1 MKKKTDRISD
11 ALGRLP
17 LDLIKES
24 AEYDAAAVRARRLR
38 VSVIVAAA
46 LLVAVAVP
54 FGILLSRGGS
64 GTDPVGTGE
73 ISTANFLSG
82 DTTDPGTSETLPG
95 TSDTLPP
102 DVTTDVPDTGTEP
115 VAPAVIENPTGP
127 SFGGGMTTLSAEIP
141 AELASLTV
149 SAEGGDSKIVPV
161 DSSFIVRTAQPTT
174 AAVIA
179 SNLSVSPATPLSITK
194 LSDTEYRLTPA
205 SGDLTPGKIY
215 RFTLGD
221 PDEPAATFS
230 FQTEKALAVSG
241 MLPADGSGIV
251 PLNTG
256 IEVSFTEAIDPD
268 DANDAFSLSP
278 AVKGRYMLYP
288 DGRTVAFIPEK
299 PLSYGTS
306 YTVTVREGIRSVSG
320 KTLAEGKT
328 AKFMTITREEE
339 MLEEKYDEP
348 DGFFYYYIDASS
360 TSSAARGV
368 YAPGSA
374 VSLEISICPLSPN
387 GINTVFDTVCDLYAC
402 PSAADAAAFM
412 LKSNQY
418 RFENDP
424 DALMSSFTFIDSY
437 NCTGKEGNRYRF
449 TADLGSALP
458 RGIYIGLIRVK
469 ATQPDGS
476 VLDDYTFSVFQ
487 ITDLMVWT
495 VSDESDTYV
504 WLNRAYTG
512 PEAGAK
518 ITAVVMKDGEL
529 SSSSS
534 SSVTGEDGLAR
545 IDNPSGIYTRIL
557 IAESGED
564 CLLIQS
570 DRSETPDET
579 QGYYGAVYTDREKYF
594 STDTVSFSG
603 FIAASDGG
611 PLPGKLFLT
620 TGYSALD
627 TAVEVDETGFFTGS
641 ISFEDFGSGYIW
653 LRFTDEDGRLIF
665 NKAVFTTEEPKPR
678 ISASIGFDR
687 SYYEKGDR
695 VNAVLKAGFFDGT
708 PVEGIEFIYYLSPF
722 GISGSGRTDE
732 RGEIH
737 ISFAAEKVS
746 ASSTDAV
753 TITVTAIL
761 TGTELQELTVTAS
774 VPYYHSDYLFKSS
787 MTDEGMLIELNLRD
801 LSALETVEGLS
812 KAEIDA
818 LTAGDPVDGKQV
830 QYTVMINRVKRTKET
845 RYDTYGKVTYSGWK
859 YEVVRSVEKTG
870 TAEFSG
876 GRILIPRVTTAD
888 PDVWFSVTVTFSDNT
903 SPSSGAHD
911 FNQYEVSADC
921 TVRTGNSGKQP
932 VGDSSFSS
940 SKGTLYPEIVLNGR
954 SFVCGD
960 TVSAEIFL
968 AGEKINALI
977 FVISSKI
984 EFAACSDGISF
995 EFTPEMCQGGS
1006 VRAICYN
1013 AESNSF
1019 GWTER
1024 GFGFNFESN
1033 LLEPEIETDKTEYRP
1048 GETATVE
1055 ISVPGLGE
1063 GTVIVSIVD
1072 EACFALKDQKIDP
1085 LSYRSMVSKND
1096 RVYIGQQNAP
1106 GIDFISRNNYLSM
1119 RWMSYKFPSGMGG
1132 DSPTY
1137 TGDWSPAGSPD
1148 AAYVRKDFLDNPVFA
1163 TLKTDAEGRA
1173 TLSFT
1178 VPDNITSWRITVI
1191 AVGTGGGI
1199 NELKTGSALSN
1210 TVCTLPFFIDPDCC
1224 QKYVEGDTVT
1234 AGLRAYGKAA
1244 EGEVTYRGYLVG
1256 ESGETAGMIETVA
1269 DCGEK
1274 TWLRFE
1280 GVKEGRYKLTVYAY
1294 CGRYSDACEYELD
1307 VVKTA
1312 AAADVTKILTA
1323 EELKDLKPAYY
1334 PVRLTVSEDTGEL
1347 RLFEQIRNYLSAA
1360 RGSSRTDEYAAL
1372 LAALSASD
1380 LFYGGNTADRRELL
1394 IEEILKRYNFGDA
1407 AFRLLPYSEGDSALT
1422 AGLMQLGIITD
1433 GSILKSLIER
1443 SYASIASSVQLS
1455 PEELCRTL
1463 AILASAGEPV
1473 MDILQRVESGSE
1485 GFSDE
1490 AKLWLAL
1497 GCCSAVEHDG
1507 ARRRYSAVRKA
1518 SAAENAEYRTLG
1530 FGSGSVTERVRV
1542 SSVAL
1547 LCASVTD
1554 REDAA
1559 MIARWLLENRT
1570 DTESPQIALAAFL
1583 LRCRPAEGQKGI
1595 EFEYSLGEEKNKIR
1609 LDPGQSWTF
1618 VLCREDL
1625 ERLELSLPEN
1635 ALLLANYR
1643 GELDASQSADSG
1655 RFTIEKTYE
1664 ATEEGFCLVTLTLSG
1679 KSTRTC
1685 ESFEIYDLIPSGA
1698 RFFSAEIRD
1707 GNRLSDVSNTSGQ
1720 NISCFVTVRYPHDE
1734 IEGIAQAQGD
1744 VVTDCPE
1751 YEFSVRIGYVIR
1763 AALQGDFIAES
1774 AWAENT
1780 DTGERAM
1787 SRRSLLTI
1795 GSGGVWSTSALP
1807 EAQ

>member
-38 VSVIVAAA
+38 VFVIAAAA
-46 LLVAVAVP
+46 LLVALAVP

-64 GTDPVGTGE
+64 GTDPIGTGE
-73 ISTANFLSG
+73 VSTANFLSG
-82 DTTDPGTSETLPG
+82 DTTAPGTSETLPG
-95 TSDTLPP
+95 TSETLPP
-102 DVTTDVPDTGTEP
+102 DVTTDVSDTGTEP
-115 VAPAVIENPTGP
+115 AAPAVIENPTGP

-141 AELASLTV
+141 SELASLTM

-205 SGDLTPGKIY
+205 SGDLIPGKIY

-268 DANDAFSLSP
+268 DAGDAFSLSP

-288 DGRTVAFIPEK
+288 DGRTVAFIPEE
-299 PLSYGTS
+299 PLSYGTP

-339 MLEEKYDEP
+339 KLEEKYDEP
-348 DGFFYYYIDASS
+348 DGFCYYYIDASS
-360 TSSAARGV
+360 ISSAARGV

-437 NCTGKEGNRYRF
+437 YCTGKEGNRYRF

-476 VLDDYTFSVFQ
+476 MLDDYTFSVFQ
-487 ITDLMVWT
+487 ITDLRVWT

-512 PEAGAK
+512 PETGAK

-545 IDNPSGIYTRIL
+545 IDNPSGSYGRIL

-570 DRSETPDET
+570 NHYLSSDDAPC
-579 QGYYGAVYTDREKYF
+579 YYGAVYTDRETYF

-603 FIAASDGG
+603 FIAEANGG
-611 PLPGKLFLT
+611 PLPGKIFVT

-653 LRFTDEDGRLIF
+653 LRFTDEDGRVIF
-665 NKAVFTTEEPKPR
+665 NKFVNTTEAPKPR

-687 SYYEKGDR
+687 SYYKKGDT

-708 PVEGIEFIYYLSPF
+708 PVEGIEFNYYLSPF
-722 GISGSGRTDE
+722 RISGSGRTDE

-753 TITVTAIL
+753 TITVTAEL
-761 TGTELQELTVTAS
+761 TGTELQKLTVSAS
-774 VPYYHSDYLFKSS
+774 ALYYHSDYLLRYG
-787 MTDEGMLIELNLRD
+787 MTDEGLLIELNLRD

-812 KAEIDA
+812 KAEIEA
-818 LTAGDPVDGKQV
+818 LTAGAPVDGKSV
-830 QYTVMINRVKRTKET
+830 RYTIRRKWVTRTKET

-859 YEVVRSVEKTG
+859 YEVLRSIEKSG
-870 TAEFSG
+870 TADFIDG
-876 GRILIPRVTTAD
+876 KILIPRVSTNN
-888 PDVWFSVTVTFSDNT
+888 PDIWFTVEVSFYDSS
-903 SPSSGAHD
+903 SPTEND
-911 FNQYEVSADC
+911 FNHYDYYADC
-921 TVRTGNSGKQP
+921 TERTGDSGKQTA
-932 VGDSSFSS
+932 GDSSFSS
-940 SKGTLYPEIVLNGR
+940 EKGTLYPEIVLNGR

-977 FVISSKI
+977 FVISTKI

-1013 AESNSF
+1013 AESNQFS
-1019 GWTER
+1019 WTER
-1024 GFGFNFESN
+1024 GFGFNFGSN
-1033 LLEPEIETDKTEYRP
+1033 LLEPEIETDKTEYLP

-1072 EACFALKDQKIDP
+1072 EACFALKDQQIDP
-1085 LSYRSMVSKND
+1085 LSYRSMLSNSNRVRITQQSGPYITFISKN
-1096 RVYIGQQNAP
+1096 
-1106 GIDFISRNNYLSM
+1106 SYLSK
-1119 RWMSYKFPSGMGG
+1119 RWMSYKFPPGMGG
-1132 DSPTY
+1132 DMPPY
-1137 TGDWSPAGSPD
+1137 TGDWSPAGTSD
-1148 AAYVRKDFLDNPVFA
+1148 APYVRKDFLDNPVFA

-1199 NELKTGSALSN
+1199 NELKTGSAVSN

-1312 AAADVTKILTA
+1312 AAADVTKILTV

-1347 RLFEQIRNYLSAA
+1347 LLFEQIRNYLSAA

-1394 IEEILKRYNFGDA
+1394 IEEIFKRYNFGDA

-1433 GSILKSLIER
+1433 GSILESLID
-1443 SYASIASSVQLS
+1443 SCYAAVSSSVQLS

-1497 GCCSAVEHDG
+1497 GFCSAGDHDG
-1507 ARRRYSAVRKA
+1507 ARRIYSAVRKA
-1518 SAAENAEYRTLG
+1518 SATENAEYRTLG

-1595 EFEYSLGEEKNKIR
+1595 EFEYSLGEEKAKIR

-1643 GELDASQSADSG
+1643 GELEGSESSGSG
-1655 RFTIEKTYE
+1655 RFTIEKTYA

-1679 KSTRTC
+1679 KSTRTY

-1698 RFFSAEIRD
+1698 RFFSVEIRD

-1780 DTGERAM
+1780 GTGERAM
-1787 SRRSLLTI
+1787 SGRSLLTI
-1795 GSGGVWSTSALP
+1795 GSGGVWNTSALP

>member
-24 AEYDAAAVRARRLR
+24 AEYNAAAVRSRRLR
-38 VSVIVAAA
+38 VSVIAAAA
-46 LLVAVAVP
+46 LLVAVAIP

-82 DTTDPGTSETLPG
+82 DTTAPGTSETLPE
-95 TSDTLPP
+95 TSETLPP

-115 VAPAVIENPTGP
+115 AAPAVIEDPTGP

-141 AELASLTV
+141 AELASLTM

-161 DSSFIVRTAQPTT
+161 EASFIVRTAQPTT
-174 AAVIA
+174 AAAIA

-194 LSDTEYRLTPA
+194 LSETEYRLTPA

-241 MLPADGSGIV
+241 ILPADGSGIV

-268 DANDAFSLSP
+268 DAGDAFSLSP

-328 AKFMTITREEE
+328 AQFMTITREEE

-348 DGFFYYYIDASS
+348 NGFFYYFIDATSNSS
-360 TSSAARGV
+360 VGGGLYS
-368 YAPGSA
+368 PGSA
-374 VSLEISICPLSPN
+374 VTLKFN
-387 GINTVFDTVCDLYAC
+387 INAFASAGSRIEFDAVCDLYAC
-402 PSAADAAAFM
+402 PSAAAAAAFR
-412 LKSNQY
+412 LEADQD
-418 RFENDP
+418 RFETDP
-424 DALMSSFTFIDSY
+424 GTFMSSFAFIGSY
-437 NCTGKEGNRYRF
+437 SCIPNDEYISRF
-449 TADLGSALP
+449 TVDLGSALP
-458 RGIYIGLIRVK
+458 RGIYVGLIRVK
-469 ATQPDGS
+469 STLSDGS
-476 VLDDYTFSVFQ
+476 ELADYTFVMFQ
-487 ITDLMVWT
+487 ITDLRAWT
-495 VSDESDTYV
+495 VSDENATYY

-529 SSSSS
+529 STSS

-579 QGYYGAVYTDREKYF
+579 QGYYGAVYTDRETYF

-603 FIAASDGG
+603 FIAEANGG
-611 PLPGKLFLT
+611 PLPGKIFVT
-620 TGYSALD
+620 MGYSALD
-627 TAVEVDETGFFTGS
+627 TSVEVDETGFFTGS

-653 LRFTDEDGRLIF
+653 LRFTDEDGRVIF
-665 NKAVFTTEEPKPR
+665 NKFVNTTEEPKPR
-678 ISASIGFDR
+678 ISASISFDR
-687 SYYEKGDR
+687 SYYEKGDT

-737 ISFAAEKVS
+737 ISFAAKKVS

-761 TGTELQELTVTAS
+761 TGTELQELTVSAS

-801 LSALETVEGLS
+801 LSVLETVEGLS

-818 LTAGDPVDGKQV
+818 LTAGDPVDGKSV
-830 QYTVMINRVKRTKET
+830 QYTVMRNRVKRTKET

-876 GRILIPRVTTAD
+876 GRILIPRVSTGD
-888 PDVWFSVTVTFSDNT
+888 PDVWFTVTVTFSDNT

-977 FVISSKI
+977 FVISTKI

-995 EFTPEMCQGGS
+995 EFTPEMCQGGR

-1019 GWTER
+1019 SWTER
-1024 GFGFNFESN
+1024 AFGFNFESN

-1085 LSYRSMVSKND
+1085 LYYRSMLSNSD
-1096 RVYIGQQNAP
+1096 RVYIGNQNAP
-1106 GIDFISRNNYLSM
+1106 GIDFISKNSYLSK
-1119 RWMSYKFPSGMGG
+1119 RWMSYKFPPGMGEG
-1132 DSPTY
+1132 DMPPY

-1148 AAYVRKDFLDNPVFA
+1148 SPYVRKDFLDNPVFA

-1199 NELKTGSALSN
+1199 NELKTGSAVSN
-1210 TVCTLPFFIDPDCC
+1210 RVCTLPFFIDPDCC

-1323 EELKDLKPAYY
+1323 EELKGLKPAYY
-1334 PVRLTVSEDTGEL
+1334 PVRITVSEDTGEL

-1360 RGSSRTDEYAAL
+1360 RGSSRTDEYAAR

-1433 GSILKSLIER
+1433 GSILKSLID
-1443 SYASIASSVQLS
+1443 SCYASVSSSVQLS

-1497 GCCSAVEHDG
+1497 GFCSAGDHDG
-1507 ARRRYSAVRKA
+1507 ARRIYSAVRKA
-1518 SAAENAEYRTLG
+1518 SATENAEYRTLG

-1643 GELDASQSADSG
+1643 GELEGSASSGSG
-1655 RFTIEKTYE
+1655 RFSIEKTYE
-1664 ATEEGFCLVTLTLSG
+1664 ATGEGFCLVTLTLSG
-1679 KSTRTC
+1679 KSTRTY

-1698 RFFSAEIRD
+1698 RFFSVEIRD

-1744 VVTDCPE
+1744 IVTDCPE

-1780 DTGERAM
+1780 GTGERAM
-1787 SRRSLLTI
+1787 SGRSLLTI